1 MGNVGKYSMEEAMLR
16 RAICVAA
23 ALWLCGTLATAQA
36 GDKEDVL
43 AAMEAWK
50 ENLAVGTT
58 DDPSKILSLYAKDG
72 ILWGTISSKLRD
84 NPALIKDYFVNAY
97 KKLPK
102 LTVEFIDPHVRVYG
116 DTAINTG
123 YYTFS
128 YEKDGEMKS
137 LPARYSF
144 SLVKRDG
151 KWLLVDHHSSGMP
164 APVK

>member
-1 MGNVGKYSMEEAMLR
+1 MR
-16 RAICVAA
+16 RTICVVA
-23 ALWLCGTLATAQA
+23 ALWLCGTLVTAQA

-50 ENLAVGTT
+50 QNLAVGTAG
-58 DDPSKILSLYAKDG
+58 DPSKILSLYAKDG

-128 YEKDGEMKS
+128 FQKNGEMKS

-144 SLVKRDG
+144 ALVKRDG
-151 KWLLVDHHSSGMP
+151 KWLLADHHSSGMP

>member
-1 MGNVGKYSMEEAMLR
+1 MKKLLLVLVSFLLLNMTSM
-16 RAICVAA
+16 V
-23 ALWLCGTLATAQA
+23 QA

-43 AAMEAWK
+43 AAMNMWK
-50 ENLAVGTT
+50 QNLAVGTA

-72 ILWGTISSKLRD
+72 ILWGTISAKLRD

>member
-1 MGNVGKYSMEEAMLR
+1 MRKHTIYVG
-16 RAICVAA
+16 VA
-23 ALWLCGTLATAQA
+23 LFLLGTITTAQA

-43 AAMEAWK
+43 AAMEMWK
-50 ENLAVGTT
+50 QNLAVGTA

-128 YEKDGEMKS
+128 FEKDGKMKT

-151 KWLLVDHHSSGMP
+151 KWLLADHHSSGMP

>member
-1 MGNVGKYSMEEAMLR
+1 MLTR
-16 RAICVAA
+16 MICVAV
-23 ALWLCGTLATAQA
+23 ALWLSGTLATAQA

-50 ENLAVGTT
+50 ENLAAGTA
-58 DDPSKILSLYAKDG
+58 DDPSKILSLYAEDG
-72 ILWGTISSKLRD
+72 ILWGTISSELRD

-97 KKLPK
+97 QKLPK
-102 LTVEFIDPHVRVYG
+102 LTVEFIYPHVRVYG

-151 KWLLVDHHSSGMP
+151 KWLLADHHSSAMP